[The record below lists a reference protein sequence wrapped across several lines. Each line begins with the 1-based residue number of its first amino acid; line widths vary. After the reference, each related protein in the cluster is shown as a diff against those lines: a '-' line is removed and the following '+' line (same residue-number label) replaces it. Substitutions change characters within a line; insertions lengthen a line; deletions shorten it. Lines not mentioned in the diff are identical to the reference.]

1 MLKTHT
7 CGELRAS
14 DAGKAVTLS
23 GWVNRRRDHG
33 GLIFLDLRDRFGITQ
48 VTVSDDPEI
57 DLPNAANPSN
67 GSSNSSNGGN
77 SRNGAEALEVA
88 SQVRSE
94 FVVKVSG
101 AVQKRPQGFENPELE
116 TGEIEV
122 IASELEILSE
132 ARTPPFVISGGQGN
146 EVDEAVRLKY
156 RYLDLRRPK
165 LAENLRLRHEIVRF
179 IRNYFYD
186 REFLEVETPILLKS
200 TPEGARDFVVPS
212 RIHPGRF
219 YALPQSPQQMKQL
232 LMIAGCERYFQIARC
247 FRDEDLRA
255 DRQPE
260 FTQLDL
266 EMSFVEA
273 GDIMA
278 LIEEMMIQLSAKISD
293 KPVQQ
298 IPFPVMTYDEAMD
311 KYGIDRPDIRFGLQL
326 FEVTD
331 LVRSSRFG
339 VFKNA
344 VAAGGIVKGVL
355 FPQGAELSRKEI
367 EGLIEYV
374 KPYGAKGLAWI
385 GLTGEAGADG
395 TFAAESLRSP
405 IIKFL
410 SEEEIA
416 GIVTAAEA
424 AKGDLILLVADEEG
438 VTNPALANLRLEIGA
453 RNNLISSDLLA
464 YCWVVDFPLLEYDR
478 EEDRW
483 GAIHHPFTSA
493 RDEDWSILEARPG
506 DVKAKAYDI
515 VLNGWEI
522 GGGSIR
528 IHRSE
533 QQMRMFQ
540 RLGLSEKEVDEQFG
554 HMLEAF
560 QYGAPPHGGIA
571 MGIERVVALFADA
584 QSIREVMAF
593 PKTATGTD
601 LLLEAPSLVEDDQLA
616 ELHIAVREA
625 GVREGAVSEEKEGA
639 E

>member
-7 CGELRAS
+7 CGELRAA
-14 DAGKAVTLS
+14 DAGKTVTLA

-48 VTVSDDPEI
+48 VTVSLDSVLDP
-57 DLPNAANPSN
+57 PNTAASSKN
-67 GSSNSSNGGN
+67 GQDRSK
-77 SRNGAEALEVA
+77 ALETA

-94 FVVKVSG
+94 FVVQVSG
-101 AVQKRPQGFENPELE
+101 EVQKRPEGFENPELE
-116 TGEIEV
+116 TGEVEV
-122 IASELEILSE
+122 IASSLEILNE
-132 ARTPPFVISGGQGN
+132 ARTPPFVISGNQADD
-146 EVDEAVRLKY
+146 VDEAVRLKF

-165 LAENLRLRHEIVRF
+165 LADNLRLRHEIVRF
-179 IRNYFYD
+179 IRSYLYE
-186 REFLEVETPILLKS
+186 RAFLEIETPILLKS

-232 LMIAGCERYFQIARC
+232 LMIAGIERYFQIARC

-273 GDIMA
+273 HDIMA
-278 LIEEMMIQLSAKISD
+278 LIEEMMIELSALVSD
-293 KPVQQ
+293 KPILQV
-298 IPFPVMTYDEAMD
+298 PFPVLSYEDALAQ
-311 KYGIDRPDIRFGLQL
+311 YGIDRPDLRFGLEL
-326 FEVTD
+326 FDVTE
-331 LVRSSRFG
+331 LVRNSKFG

-344 VAAGGIVKGVL
+344 AAAGGIIKGL
-355 FPQGAELSRKEI
+355 RFPGGASLSRKEI
-367 EGLIEYV
+367 DDLIEYV
-374 KPYGAKGLAWI
+374 RPYGAKGLAWI
-385 GLTGEAGADG
+385 AITGDPGDDG
-395 TFAAESLRSP
+395 RYAPDSLRSP
-405 IIKFL
+405 IVKFF
-410 SEEEIA
+410 SQEEID
-416 GIVTAAEA
+416 GIVRAASAER
-424 AKGDLILLVADEEG
+424 GDLILMVADDAG

-453 RNNLISSDLLA
+453 RANLIDPNLLA
-464 YCWVVDFPLLEYDR
+464 FCWVVDFPLLEYDSD
-478 EEDRW
+478 EKRW
-483 GAIHHPFTSA
+483 EATHHPFTSA
-493 RDEDWSILEARPG
+493 RDEDWSILEERPG
-506 DVKAKAYDI
+506 DVRAKAYDV

-540 RLGLSEKEVDEQFG
+540 RLGLNESEVDEKFG

-571 MGIERVVALFADA
+571 MGIERVVALYADA
-584 QSIREVMAF
+584 PSIREVMAF

-601 LLLEAPSLVEDDQLA
+601 LLMEAPSRVDDRQLA
-616 ELHIAVREA
+616 ELHIAVREQ
-625 GVREGAVSEEKEGA
+625 VSD
-639 E
+639 

>member
-7 CGELRAS
+7 CGELRAA
-14 DAGKAVTLS
+14 DAGKTVTLA

-48 VTVSDDPEI
+48 VTVSLDSVLDP
-57 DLPNAANPSN
+57 PNTAASSKN
-67 GSSNSSNGGN
+67 GQDRSK
-77 SRNGAEALEVA
+77 ALETA

-94 FVVKVSG
+94 FVVQVSG
-101 AVQKRPQGFENPELE
+101 EVQKRPEGFENPELE
-116 TGEIEV
+116 TGEVEV
-122 IASELEILSE
+122 IANSLEILNE
-132 ARTPPFVISGGQGN
+132 ARTPPFVISGNQADD
-146 EVDEAVRLKY
+146 VDEAVRLKF

-165 LAENLRLRHEIVRF
+165 LADNLRLRHEIVRF
-179 IRNYFYD
+179 IRSYLYE
-186 REFLEVETPILLKS
+186 RAFLEIETPILLKS

-232 LMIAGCERYFQIARC
+232 LMIAGIERYFQIARC

-273 GDIMA
+273 HDIMA
-278 LIEEMMIQLSAKISD
+278 LIEEMMIELSALVSD

-298 IPFPVMTYDEAMD
+298 VPFPVLSYEDALAR
-311 KYGIDRPDIRFGLQL
+311 YGIDRPDLRFGLEL
-326 FEVTD
+326 FDVTE
-331 LVRSSRFG
+331 LVRKSKFG

-344 VAAGGIVKGVL
+344 AAAGGIVKGL
-355 FPQGAELSRKEI
+355 RFPGGASLSRKEI
-367 EGLIEYV
+367 DDLIEYV
-374 KPYGAKGLAWI
+374 RPYGAKGLAWI
-385 GLTGEAGADG
+385 AITGDPGDDG
-395 TFAAESLRSP
+395 RYAPDSLRSP
-405 IIKFL
+405 IVKFF
-410 SEEEIA
+410 SQEEIE
-416 GIVTAAEA
+416 GIVRAASAER
-424 AKGDLILLVADEEG
+424 GDLILMVADDAG

-453 RNNLISSDLLA
+453 RANLIDPNLLA
-464 YCWVVDFPLLEYDR
+464 FCWVVDFPLLEYDS
-478 EEDRW
+478 EEERW
-483 GAIHHPFTSA
+483 EATHHPFTSA
-493 RDEDWSILEARPG
+493 RDEDWSILEERPG
-506 DVKAKAYDI
+506 DVRAKAYDV

-540 RLGLSEKEVDEQFG
+540 RLGLNESEVDEKFG

-571 MGIERVVALFADA
+571 MGIERVVALYADA
-584 QSIREVMAF
+584 PSIREVMAF

-601 LLLEAPSLVEDDQLA
+601 LLMEAPSRVDDRQLA
-616 ELHIAVREA
+616 ELHIAV
-625 GVREGAVSEEKEGA
+625 KEQGSD
-639 E
+639 